1 MTRRAMLY
9 GTALL
14 TAAAVVSHAWDAVA
28 QQLVTPPD
36 IYMPLVQT
44 ADDDNVFW
52 YYVAGLSSGANAA
65 WIAQSGEPLFCKP
78 HGFSD
83 HDATRDV
90 ILTFL
95 ATLDDIGPTTILE
108 AVVPGA
114 SALAYPCD
122 EGPAL

>member
-1 MTRRAMLY
+1 
-9 GTALL
+9 
-14 TAAAVVSHAWDAVA
+14 
-28 QQLVTPPD
+28 
-36 IYMPLVQT
+36 MPLVQD

-78 HGFSD
+78 HRFSD

-95 ATLDDIGPTTILE
+95 ATLDDINETTILE

-114 SALAYPCD
+114 FALAYPCD